1 MGVSNKPE
9 QRLLLSYCSFT
20 CIYLPGILTW
30 TLVKFNDNL
39 SANVGTYKFLPVLMI
54 LTFAEVIK
62 LLFPMLQAEAPTIIK
77 IEQRAPPK
85 ASKRSWAKSLRE
97 VFKFT
102 LTALALSTA
111 YYVTIVLFGAP
122 VLTDHEETTMLVVT
136 LITLT
141 FVSTSLHLG
150 VDSALDVLTGTYSPQ
165 RGNILAD
172 ALKLNIQA
180 TILGTWLGATV
191 IPLDWDRP
199 WQAWPIPCVIGAL
212 LGYLIAHFVT
222 LIKTLPAPK
231 LHRKV
236 HR

>member
-1 MGVSNKPE
+1 MGVGNKTE

-20 CIYLPGILTW
+20 CIYLPGILT
-30 TLVKFNDNL
+30 LVKFNDNL
-39 SANVGTYKFLPVLMI
+39 YNVGKYKFLPVLMI

-77 IEQRAPPK
+77 IEQRVSPK
-85 ASKRSWAKSLRE
+85 AKKSWSKGLKE
-97 VFKFT
+97 VVKF
-102 LTALALSTA
+102 LVTALVLSMV
-111 YYVTIVLFGAP
+111 YYVMIVLFGAP

-150 VDSALDVLTGTYSPQ
+150 VDSALDILTGTYSQ
-165 RGNILAD
+165 KGSILTE
-172 ALKLNIQA
+172 ALRLNIQA

-199 WQAWPIPCVIGAL
+199 WQAWPIPCIIGAL
-212 LGYLIAHFVT
+212 FGYLIAHFIT
-222 LIKTLPAPK
+222 LVRMLPAPK

>member
-1 MGVSNKPE
+1 MGVSSKTD

-20 CIYLPGILTW
+20 CIYLPGILT
-30 TLVKFNDNL
+30 LVKFNDNL
-39 SANVGTYKFLPVLMI
+39 YNVGKYKFLPVLMI

-77 IEQRAPPK
+77 IERASSK
-85 ASKRSWAKSLRE
+85 TKRSWTKCLRE
-97 VFKFT
+97 VFKFS
-102 LTALALSTA
+102 LTALVLSIV
-111 YYVTIVLFGAP
+111 YYVMIVLFGAP

-150 VDSALDVLTGTYSPQ
+150 VDNALEILTGTYSQ
-165 RGNILAD
+165 KGNILAD

-212 LGYLIAHFVT
+212 LGYLIAHFIT

>member
-1 MGVSNKPE
+1 MGVGSKTE

-20 CIYLPGILTW
+20 CIYLPGILT
-30 TLVKFNDNL
+30 LVKFNDNL
-39 SANVGTYKFLPVLMI
+39 YNVGKYKFLPVLMI

-77 IEQRAPPK
+77 IERASPK
-85 ASKRSWAKSLRE
+85 AKRSWTKCLRE
-97 VFKFT
+97 VFKFS
-102 LTALALSTA
+102 LTALVLSIV
-111 YYVTIVLFGAP
+111 YYVMIVLFGAP
-122 VLTDHEETTMLVVT
+122 VLTDHEETTMLVIT

-150 VDSALDVLTGTYSPQ
+150 VDNALEILTGTYSQ
-165 RGNILAD
+165 KGNILAD

-212 LGYLIAHFVT
+212 LGYLIAHFIT

>member
-1 MGVSNKPE
+1 MGVGNKTE

-20 CIYLPGILTW
+20 CIYLPVIL

-39 SANVGTYKFLPVLMI
+39 YNVGKYKFLPVLMI

-77 IEQRAPPK
+77 IEQRASLK
-85 ASKRSWAKSLRE
+85 TKRSWAKNLRE
-97 VFKFT
+97 VFKF
-102 LTALALSTA
+102 LLAALVLSIV
-111 YYVTIVLFGAP
+111 YYVMIVLFGAP
-122 VLTDHEETTMLVVT
+122 VLTDREETTMLVVT

-150 VDSALDVLTGTYSPQ
+150 VDNALDVLTGTYSQ
-165 RGNILAD
+165 KGNILAD

-212 LGYLIAHFVT
+212 LGYLIAHFIT

-231 LHRKV
+231 LRRKV

>member
-1 MGVSNKPE
+1 MGVGSKAE

-20 CIYLPGILTW
+20 CIYLSGIL

-39 SANVGTYKFLPVLMI
+39 YNVGKYKFLPVLMI

-62 LLFPMLQAEAPTIIK
+62 LLFPMLQTEAPTIIK
-77 IEQRAPPK
+77 LEQRASPK
-85 ASKRSWAKSLRE
+85 TKRSWTKCLRE

-102 LTALALSTA
+102 LAAFVLSII
-111 YYVTIVLFGAP
+111 YYVMIVLFGAP

-150 VDSALDVLTGTYSPQ
+150 VDTALDILMGTYSQ
-165 RGNILAD
+165 KSNVLAD
-172 ALKLNIQA
+172 ALKLNIQS

-199 WQAWPIPCVIGAL
+199 WQTWPIPCVIGAL
-212 LGYLIAHFVT
+212 LGYLIAHFIT
-222 LIKTLPAPK
+222 LVKTLPAPK

-236 HR
+236 RR